1 MSRIQE
7 ELRAVVVWITAQ
19 DHDLLHPENRRAR
32 AALGCLDLAIEH
44 QTAIS
49 LLAAQN
55 LWGPVYAL
63 LSRLLDAFVRG
74 VWLAR
79 CASEDDLDAFQLA
92 GLRGRSFED
101 LVGDVERSL
110 GHSRGVLSKLRHTSW
125 AMFGDFTY
133 GASAGPNYPAAETDQ
148 ALRVA
153 TALGL
158 LAATERADLA
168 GHRDVALRC
177 KQRTRRFAEL
187 TGS

>member
-1 MSRIQE
+1 MTRIQE
-7 ELRAVVVWITAQ
+7 ELQSVVIWLTAQ
-19 DHDLLHPENRRAR
+19 DHDLSAPDSRRAR

-63 LSRLLDAFVRG
+63 LGRLLEAFVRG

-79 CASEDDLDAFQLA
+79 CATDDDLDSFQLT
-92 GLRGRSFED
+92 GLRDRNFEE

-110 GHSRGVLSKLRHTSW
+110 GSSRGVLSKLRRTAW
-125 AMFGDFTY
+125 AMFGDFAD
-133 GASAGPNYPAAETDQ
+133 GASAGRSHPVAETDQ

-168 GHRDVALRC
+168 GRRDVAISCR
-177 KQRTRRFAEL
+177 QRTQRLADF
-187 TGS
+187 S